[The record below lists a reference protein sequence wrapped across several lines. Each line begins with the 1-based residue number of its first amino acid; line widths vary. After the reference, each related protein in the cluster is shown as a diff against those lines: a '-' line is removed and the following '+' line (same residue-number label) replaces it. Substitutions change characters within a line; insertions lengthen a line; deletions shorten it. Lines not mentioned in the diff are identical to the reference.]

1 MHFTE
6 FSHLILFGPFFFSP
20 KKRLLDLTQDGVR
33 PAANP
38 KNGVW
43 DLFSKDG
50 QIEMLGY
57 FKWIDFDI
65 GTCLN
70 ILNPSSQ

>member
-1 MHFTE
+1 MHFPN
-6 FSHLILFGPFFFSP
+6 FRISFDLVHFFLT

-50 QIEMLGY
+50 QIEMLG
-57 FKWIDFDI
+57 
-65 GTCLN
+65 C
-70 ILNPSSQ
+70 